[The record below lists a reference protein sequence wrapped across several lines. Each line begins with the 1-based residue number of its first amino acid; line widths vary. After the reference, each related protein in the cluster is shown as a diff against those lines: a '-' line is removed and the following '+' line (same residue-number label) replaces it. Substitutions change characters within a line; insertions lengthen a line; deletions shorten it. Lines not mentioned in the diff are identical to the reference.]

1 MLFTLFE
8 ILTGFTIVIFKV
20 KIGKQGR
27 IQTVAQS

>member
-8 ILTGFTIVIFKV
+8 ILKGFTTVIFKV